1 MNEPMIVPMNEPL
14 NDRTGNRMKQAA
26 SGNQPD
32 WANLAVLERNAE
44 PPRADLIPYG
54 GTGDAM
60 ASEREASPYFL
71 LLNGTWR
78 FRYFESPSAVPDE
91 CEGVDYADDSWDLLA
106 VPSNWQMHGYGTPH
120 YSSCPYPFQ
129 IDPPHVPANNP
140 VGCYRIAFVVPDGW
154 EGRNVRLSFEGVDS
168 AFHVWMN
175 GSFVGYG
182 QGSHNT
188 SEFDVTDAL
197 RPGSNLLAVRVY
209 QWSDGSYL
217 ESQDKWRLSG
227 IFRDV
232 YLLSLPAVTVL
243 DAFVKTSWRPDG
255 ETAELDVCL
264 QISNL
269 SRDQARGGRI
279 EAFLVDPEG
288 NVAHAADWPL
298 ASLLLPGESRELRLR
313 EPVAC
318 ARPWSAETPNL
329 YVLLLKVI
337 DEDGRAAEVKRIAVG
352 FRDIRI
358 AEGRLL
364 VNGRPIVVKGVNR
377 NEFDARL
384 GYVTTKEAM
393 LEDVLLMK
401 RHHINAVRL
410 SHYPNDPRWLDLC
423 DRYGLYVIDEADLE
437 THGFH
442 FVGDEGYLANHPAW
456 REAFVQ
462 RARRL
467 IERDKNHPSVI
478 VWSLGNESGYG
489 PNHDA
494 MAEWVRQ
501 QDGTRPIHYERAYDA
516 PVVDIVS
523 SMYPA
528 VGTIVEEGLKDDP
541 RPYLMCE
548 FGHAMGN
555 STGNLKE
562 YWDAIYAYP
571 RLLGGLIWEW
581 ADMAI
586 EVAETS
592 ASMNRGKGAKSD
604 TEPPAVPSSDA
615 SHETAGKVYLY
626 GGDFGD
632 EPHSGSFC
640 LDGLLFPDR
649 TPKASLLEYKKA
661 IEPVKVINWNEDTG
675 ELVLENRYDFLT
687 LSHLKGEWTLY
698 REGASLSSGQLPL
711 FRTLPGERESIRLAS
726 KAELPAESGEYWLRV
741 RFLLREGTPW
751 AERGFEIA
759 WADLPLGIVS
769 AAASDT
775 PVPPPPELLIVN
787 EAGASERLAV
797 VRGKND
803 EFVFDLN
810 QGKLTSWKSGGRELL
825 LSGPSV
831 NLWRAPVDNDVHL
844 AKTWLAAGYDRHTH
858 DLRHAAI
865 ERLDGSGA
873 IRLRTEFALGAR
885 GQGTAFLASLD
896 YTVNGAG
903 ELLVEAKLE
912 ALRSDLP
919 PLARFGLEL
928 RLPRELDRLTWFGRG
943 PHECYADRQESG
955 KLGVYAGSVAEQYV
969 PYIKPQENGNK
980 ADVRWVRCEDADGFG
995 LLTEANRSPM
1005 NVSAHH
1011 YATSDLANAKH
1022 RHELAPLQ
1030 ETILKLDAAQSGLG
1044 NHSCGYAP
1052 TLEKYLL
1059 PASERRLLSVVLSAR
1074 RG

>member
-1 MNEPMIVPMNEPL
+1 MSMNEPKNE
-14 NDRTGNRMKQAA
+14 RTGGLLEQAA
-26 SGNQPD
+26 SDIRPD

-60 ASEREASPYFL
+60 AGERESSPYFL
-71 LLNGTWR
+71 LLNGSWR

-91 CEGVDYADDSWDLLA
+91 CEGDDYADDRWDLLP
-106 VPSNWQMHGYGTPH
+106 VPSNWQMHGYGIPH
-120 YSSCPYPFQ
+120 YSSCPYPFP

-140 VGCYRIAFVVPDGW
+140 VGCYRIAFVVPEGW
-154 EGRNVRLSFEGVDS
+154 EGRNVRLLFEGVDS
-168 AFHVWMN
+168 AFHVWVN
-175 GSFVGYG
+175 GCFAGYG

-255 ETAELDVCL
+255 ETAELDVSL
-264 QISNL
+264 QVANL
-269 SRDQARGGRI
+269 SRDKARGGRI

-288 NVAHAADWPL
+288 NVALAADWPL
-298 ASLLLPGESRELRLR
+298 AALLLPGESRELRLR
-313 EPVAC
+313 EPVAS
-318 ARPWSAETPNL
+318 ARPWTAETPNL
-329 YVLLLKVI
+329 YVLLLKVM
-337 DEDGRAAEVKRIAVG
+337 DEEGRVAEVKRIAVG

-358 AEGRLL
+358 EEGRLL
-364 VNGRPIVVKGVNR
+364 VNGRPIIVKGVNR

-384 GYVTTKEAM
+384 GYVTTKESM
-393 LEDVLLMK
+393 LEDILLMK
-401 RHHINAVRL
+401 RHQINAVRL

-423 DRYGLYVIDEADLE
+423 DRFGLYVIDETDLE

-442 FVGDEGYLANHPAW
+442 FVGDEGYLAHQPAW

-467 IERDKNHPSVI
+467 VERDKNHPSVI

-501 QDGTRPIHYERAYDA
+501 ADGTRPIHYERAYDA

-528 VGTIVEEGLKDDP
+528 VETIVEEGLKDDP

-562 YWDAIYAYP
+562 YWDAIYAHP

-586 EVAETS
+586 EVAATAAVADTGRMAKPFAIPLAESAASTSSET
-592 ASMNRGKGAKSD
+592 
-604 TEPPAVPSSDA
+604 
-615 SHETAGKVYLY
+615 GKVYLY

-632 EPHSGSFC
+632 EPHSGAFC

-649 TPKASLLEYKKA
+649 TPKASLLEFKKA
-661 IEPVKVINWNEDTG
+661 IEPVKVVSWNEGSG

-687 LSHLKGEWTLY
+687 LAHLAGEWTLY
-698 REGASLSSGQLPL
+698 REGEALKGGQLPL
-711 FRTLPGERESIRLAS
+711 LRTLPGEREPIRLTT
-726 KAELPAESGEYWLRV
+726 KAELPEERGEYWLRV
-741 RFLLREGTPW
+741 RFFLREGTPW
-751 AERGFEIA
+751 AERGYEIA
-759 WADLPLGIVS
+759 WADLPLGIVG
-769 AAASDT
+769 AAS
-775 PVPPPPELLIVN
+775 PEAAGPPPPALRIEKD
-787 EAGASERLAV
+787 ADTSARLAV
-797 VRGKND
+797 VRGEDD
-803 EFVFDLN
+803 EFVFDLT
-810 QGKLTSWKSGGRELL
+810 QGKLTGWKSGGKELL

-831 NLWRAPVDNDVHL
+831 NLWRAPTDNDVHL
-844 AKTWLAAGYDRHTH
+844 AKAWLEAGYDRLMS

-865 ERLDGSGA
+865 ERLDGNGS
-873 IRLRTEFALGAR
+873 IRFRAEFALGAR

-903 ELLVEAKLE
+903 ELLVETELE

-919 PLARFGLEL
+919 PLPRFGLEL

-955 KLGVYAGSVAEQYV
+955 KLGVYAGSVGEQYV

-980 ADVRWVRCEDADGFG
+980 ADVRWVSCEDMNGFG
-995 LLTEANRSPM
+995 LLAEANRAPM
-1005 NVSAHH
+1005 NFSAHH
-1011 YATSDLANAKH
+1011 YATSDLASAEH
-1022 RHELAPLQ
+1022 RHELTPLQ
-1030 ETILKLDAAQSGLG
+1030 ETIVKLDAAQSGLG

-1059 PASERRLLSVVLSAR
+1059 PASERRLFSVVLSAK
-1074 RG
+1074 

>member
-1 MNEPMIVPMNEPL
+1 M
-14 NDRTGNRMKQAA
+14 
-26 SGNQPD
+26 
-32 WANLAVLERNAE
+32 
-44 PPRADLIPYG
+44 
-54 GTGDAM
+54 
-60 ASEREASPYFL
+60 
-71 LLNGTWR
+71 
-78 FRYFESPSAVPDE
+78 
-91 CEGVDYADDSWDLLA
+91 
-106 VPSNWQMHGYGTPH
+106 
-120 YSSCPYPFQ
+120 
-129 IDPPHVPANNP
+129 PANNP

-154 EGRNVRLSFEGVDS
+154 EGRNVRLLFEGVDS
-168 AFHVWMN
+168 AFHVWVN
-175 GSFVGYG
+175 GSPIGYG
-182 QGSHNT
+182 QGSHFT
-188 SEFDVTDAL
+188 TEFDVTGVL
-197 RPGSNLLAVRVY
+197 RPGANLLAVRVY

-269 SRDQARGGRI
+269 SHDQARGGRI
-279 EAFLVDPEG
+279 EAFLIDPEG
-288 NVAHAADWPL
+288 NVALAADWPF
-298 ASLLLPGESRELRLR
+298 ASLLPGESRELRLR
-313 EPVAC
+313 EPVAS

-337 DEDGRAAEVKRIAVG
+337 DVDGRVAEVKRIAVG

-364 VNGRPIVVKGVNR
+364 VNGRPIIVKGVNR

-384 GYVTTKEAM
+384 GYVTTKESM
-393 LEDVLLMK
+393 LEDILLMK

-423 DRYGLYVIDEADLE
+423 DRYGLYVIDETDLE

-442 FVGDEGYLANHPAW
+442 FVGDEGYLANQPSW
-456 REAFVQ
+456 REAYVQ

-467 IERDKNHPSVI
+467 VERDKNHPSVI

-489 PNHDA
+489 SNHDA
-494 MAEWVRQ
+494 MAEWVREK
-501 QDGTRPIHYERAYDA
+501 DGTRPIHYERAYDA

-562 YWDAIYAYP
+562 YWDAIYAHP

-586 EVAETS
+586 EVAES
-592 ASMNRGKGAKSD
+592 ATAADAGRVAKPLARPSAVSSAD
-604 TEPPAVPSSDA
+604 PSAVPSAEPSA
-615 SHETAGKVYLY
+615 RTSHETGKIYLY

-661 IEPVKVINWNEDTG
+661 IEPVKVVSWNEDTG
-675 ELVLENRYDFLT
+675 SLVLENRYDFLSLT
-687 LSHLKGEWTLY
+687 HLAGEWTLY
-698 REGASLSSGQLPL
+698 REGAALKSGQLPFL
-711 FRTLPGERESIRLAS
+711 RTLPGERESIRLAS

-759 WADLPLGIVS
+759 WADLPLGVVS
-769 AAASDT
+769 APASDA
-775 PVPPPPELLIVN
+775 PVPPLPELLIVN
-787 EAGASERLAV
+787 EAGTSARLAV
-797 VRGKND
+797 VRGEND

-810 QGKLTSWKSGGRELL
+810 HGKLTSWKSGGRELL

-844 AKTWLAAGYDRHTH
+844 AKEWLAAGYDRLAP

-865 ERLDGSGA
+865 ERLDESGA
-873 IRLRTEFALGAR
+873 IRFRAEFALGAK
-885 GQGTAFLASLD
+885 GQGSAFLASLT
-896 YTVNGAG
+896 YTANGSG
-903 ELLVEAKLE
+903 ELLVEAELE
-912 ALRSDLP
+912 AKRTDLP
-919 PLARFGLEL
+919 PLPRFGLEL
-928 RLPRELDRLTWFGRG
+928 RLPREFDRLTWFGRG

-955 KLGVYAGSVAEQYV
+955 KLGVYAGSVGEQYV

-980 ADVRWVRCEDADGFG
+980 ADVRWVSCEDMNGLG
-995 LLTEANRSPM
+995 LLAEAKRVPM
-1005 NVSAHH
+1005 NFSAHH
-1011 YATSDLANAKH
+1011 YATSDLASAKH
-1022 RHELAPLQ
+1022 RHELTPLE
-1030 ETILKLDAAQSGLG
+1030 ETIVKLDAAQSGIG

-1059 PASERRLLSVVLSAR
+1059 PASERRFFSVALSAK